1 MPARE
6 MLINYV
12 PGEESRI
19 AIVEDGKLE
28 EFYHER
34 AANVSHVN
42 NIYQGV
48 VTNVEPAI
56 QAAFVDFGLEQNGF
70 LHVTDVHPRYFPGND
85 DDQTEKIGSKTRRR
99 ERPPIE
105 KCFKRGSKVLVQVI
119 KEGVGTKGPTVTSYC
134 SIPGRFLVM
143 MPDMERH
150 GVSRKTEDEDA
161 RKEMRDILKTL
172 DPPDGFGFIVR
183 TAGLGQTKT
192 DLKRDLAY
200 LVRLWKDIDRKR
212 KGLKKKTGELY
223 TESDLV
229 IRTLRDVFT
238 PDIEKVIVDDPAAA
252 QRAHE
257 FLAVANPRT
266 KSKVVLYQD
275 PVPLFHRFGIEAQ
288 IETIGAREV
297 PLPSGGALVIDPT
310 EALVAIDVNS
320 GKSRKARD
328 AESNAYQTNQE
339 AVDEIARQ
347 LRLRD
352 LGGLVVLDLI
362 DMMQAKHRKSIENR
376 LKNLLKEDRARTRV
390 GHISQFGMLEMTR
403 QRMRPSLEKAVY
415 QPCGHCNGAGFVK
428 SAESVV
434 FQVMRGLALAMQ
446 REGSARIE
454 LTISPDVAFQ
464 ILNRKRAE
472 LVRLETL
479 HAKPVTVRVGGG
491 RLDYVQIA
499 AFNAANVELADLSD
513 PKQAIPK
520 PTETTFRE
528 MSRDDLVHYL
538 EELDAL
544 EAAEDPAEVA
554 EKLSSVS
561 ALHAEAGAPQAS
573 QEDDAEGGK
582 KRRRRRG
589 GRRRRKG
596 EPAETAEREEAADQ
610 AEPAGRAAEGKN
622 DDPEAPPATRDEA
635 GGPEDA
641 EGEDGTGK
649 KKRRRRRRRRGRSRG
664 EDENPAEAE
673 AQSDPDTEEAPASAA
688 ASPKEPGERPPGSP
702 PRTIEELRQM
712 KGKRD
717 SDAEAQPADQD
728 ETGEAAGKT
737 EAIESETAPDATPPA
752 DEEPAPAKT
761 AKKKRTRKKTTRK
774 KKAPAKTKTDADPP
788 PDAEGETGQAAA
800 TDDTEDTAEAPKKK
814 RRRRRKKSAAASD
827 NPESDAPAEPASEPS
842 AGYSNTVIEADA

>member
-1 MPARE
+1 

-70 LHVTDVHPRYFPGND
+70 LHVTDVHPKYFPGAD
-85 DDQTEKIGSKTRRR
+85 EDETEKIGSKTKRR

-105 KCFKRGSKVLVQVI
+105 RCFKRGSKVLVQVI

-150 GVSRKTEDEDA
+150 GVSRKTEDEDE
-161 RKEMRDILKTL
+161 RKEMRDILKAL
-172 DPPDGFGFIVR
+172 SPPDGFGFIVR

-200 LVRLWKDIDRKR
+200 LLRLWKEIDRKR
-212 KGLKKKTGELY
+212 KSLKTKTGELY
-223 TESDLV
+223 AESDLV

-238 PDIEKVIVDDPAAA
+238 PNIERVIVDNPDAA

-257 FLAVANPRT
+257 FLAVANPRSKT
-266 KSKVVLYQD
+266 KVILYQD
-275 PVPLFHRFGIEAQ
+275 PVPLYHRFDVERQ
-288 IETIGAREV
+288 IETIGSREV

-328 AESNAYQTNQE
+328 AETNAYQTNQE

-362 DMMQAKHRKSIENR
+362 DMMQAKHRKAIENR
-376 LKNLLKEDRARTRV
+376 LKNLLKDDRARTRV
-390 GHISQFGMLEMTR
+390 GGISQFGMLEMTR
-403 QRMRPSLEKAVY
+403 QRMRPSITKAVY
-415 QPCGHCNGAGFVK
+415 QECSVCAGQGYVK
-428 SAESVV
+428 SAESTVLS
-434 FQVMRGLALAMQ
+434 VMRGLALAMH
-446 REGSARIE
+446 RKDAARIE

-472 LVRLETL
+472 LVSLETR
-479 HAKPVTVRVGGG
+479 HGKPVTVRVGGG
-491 RLDYVQIA
+491 GRVDYLHIA
-499 AFNAANVELADLSD
+499 AFNASNVELVAPGDNG
-513 PKQAIPK
+513 KAIAP

-528 MSRDDLVHYL
+528 LSRADLADLLDEL
-538 EELDAL
+538 EAL
-544 EAAEDPAEVA
+544 EAEQDAETASQV
-554 EKLSSVS
+554 LSE
-561 ALHAEAGAPQAS
+561 AAAMHAEAAADIEANES
-573 QEDDAEGGK
+573 QPDGEGGKK

-589 GRRRRKG
+589 GRRRRTG
-596 EPAETAEREEAADQ
+596 DDDHEESDAAEAAAAPSVAD
-610 AEPAGRAAEGKN
+610 PAKEVRDE
-622 DDPEAPPATRDEA
+622 RDEA
-635 GGPEDA
+635 SEPDEPSEPPAKTPEASHPSD
-641 EGEDGTGK
+641 ESGEASGK
-649 KKRRRRRRRRGRSRG
+649 KKRRRRRRKRNGDPAEGAEGSERSERS
-664 EDENPAEAE
+664 ERSEADATSASSNEPLPRDEADAPDPESRKSPSKADATTEPDDHHEAE
-673 AQSDPDTEEAPASAA
+673 AAS
-688 ASPKEPGERPPGSP
+688 R
-702 PRTIEELRQM
+702 
-712 KGKRD
+712 
-717 SDAEAQPADQD
+717 
-728 ETGEAAGKT
+728 
-737 EAIESETAPDATPPA
+737 
-752 DEEPAPAKT
+752 
-761 AKKKRTRKKTTRK
+761 
-774 KKAPAKTKTDADPP
+774 
-788 PDAEGETGQAAA
+788 
-800 TDDTEDTAEAPKKK
+800 KKK
-814 RRRRRKKSAAASD
+814 RRRRRRGKSAEVSD
-827 NPESDAPAEPASEPS
+827 GPSPS
-842 AGYSNTVIEADA
+842 ADAAQAAPDDKPSRGYANTVIEERA

>member
-1 MPARE
+1 MPSRE

-34 AANVSHVN
+34 AANVSHVGG
-42 NIYQGV
+42 IYQGV

-85 DDQTEKIGSKTRRR
+85 DDSTEKIGSKTKRR

-161 RKEMRDILKTL
+161 RREMKDILKTL

-200 LVRLWKDIDRKR
+200 LLRLWKEIEKKR
-212 KGLKKKTGELY
+212 KGLKTKKGELY

-238 PDIEKVIVDDPAAA
+238 PDIEKVIVDDPDAA

-257 FLAVANPRT
+257 FLAVANPLSKT
-266 KSKVVLYQD
+266 KVVLYQD
-275 PVPLFHRFGIEAQ
+275 PVPLFHRFGIEHQ
-288 IETIGAREV
+288 IETIGSREV

-362 DMMQAKHRKSIENR
+362 DMMQAKHRKAIENR
-376 LKNLLKEDRARTRV
+376 LKTLLKDDRARTRV

-403 QRMRPSLEKAVY
+403 QRMRPSLEKAIY
-415 QPCGHCNGAGFVK
+415 TPCPHCNGTGFVK

-446 REGSARIE
+446 RKGSARIE

-472 LVRLETL
+472 LVRLETI
-479 HAKPVTVRVGGG
+479 HNKPVTVRVGGG
-491 RLDYVQIA
+491 RVDFVQIT
-499 AFNAANVELADLSD
+499 AFTENNVEMPDLTD
-513 PKQAIPK
+513 PKLAIPE
-520 PTETTFRE
+520 PTDTTFRE
-528 MSRDDLVHYL
+528 MSRDDLQHYID
-538 EELDAL
+538 ELDEL
-544 EAAEDPAEVA
+544 EAQEDAEEVA
-554 EKLSSVS
+554 EKLSNVS
-561 ALHAEAGAPQAS
+561 ALHAEAGATS
-573 QEDDAEGGK
+573 SDTKDDEAGSTSK

-596 EPAETAEREEAADQ
+596 DKTEEAEANGETPTDADKPKAEESAEASEESQ
-610 AEPAGRAAEGKN
+610 ADASTSNDESTGEENPEG
-622 DDPEAPPATRDEA
+622 
-635 GGPEDA
+635 
-641 EGEDGTGK
+641 GK
-649 KKRRRRRRRRGRSRG
+649 KKRRRRRRRRGRGKS
-664 EDENPAEAE
+664 EDGSQTGDAESNAPPLSDTPEPAEAQAAE
-673 AQSDPDTEEAPASAA
+673 ATSETQSAEASAEPDGA
-688 ASPKEPGERPPGSP
+688 AKAE
-702 PRTIEELRQM
+702 
-712 KGKRD
+712 
-717 SDAEAQPADQD
+717 DA
-728 ETGEAAGKT
+728 
-737 EAIESETAPDATPPA
+737 SEATP
-752 DEEPAPAKT
+752 
-761 AKKKRTRKKTTRK
+761 KKKTRTRKKSTRK
-774 KKAPAKTKTDADPP
+774 KKVVASEA
-788 PDAEGETGQAAA
+788 DAEGERAETNTASVDNQENNDA
-800 TDDTEDTAEAPKKK
+800 EDAEAPPKKK
-814 RRRRRKKSAAASD
+814 RRRRRSKKAPAA
-827 NPESDAPAEPASEPS
+827 ESDRANDAPSDTPPT
-842 AGYSNTVIEADA
+842 AGYSNTVLEAEA

>member
-1 MPARE
+1 MASRD

-19 AIVEDGKLE
+19 AIVEDGRLE

-34 AANVSHVN
+34 AGNISHVN

-56 QAAFVDFGLEQNGF
+56 QAAFVDFGLAQNGF
-70 LHVTDVHPRYFPGND
+70 LHVTDVHPKYFPGND
-85 DDQTEKIGSKTRRR
+85 NDETEKIGSKTKRR

-105 KCFKRGSKVLVQVI
+105 RCFKRGSKVTVQVI

-200 LVRLWKDIDRKR
+200 LLRLWKDIDRKR
-212 KGLKKKTGELY
+212 KNLKTRKGELY

-238 PDIEKVIVDDPAAA
+238 PDIEKVIVDEPAAA

-266 KSKVVLYQD
+266 KSKVVLYDD
-275 PVPLFHRFGIEAQ
+275 PVPLYHRFGIERQ
-288 IETIGAREV
+288 IETVGSREV

-310 EALVAIDVNS
+310 EALVAVDVNS

-362 DMMQAKHRKSIENR
+362 DMMQAKHRKSIEQR
-376 LKNLLKEDRARTRV
+376 LKNLLKDDRARTRV
-390 GHISQFGMLEMTR
+390 GNISQFGMLEMTR

-428 SAESVV
+428 SADSVV

-446 REGSARIE
+446 RKGATRIE

-464 ILNRKRAE
+464 ILNRKRTE

-479 HAKPVTVRVGGG
+479 YGKPVTVRVGGG
-491 RLDYVQIA
+491 RLDYVHIA
-499 AFNAANVELADLSD
+499 AFDEQHTELADPTND
-513 PKQAIPK
+513 KHAIPE

-528 MSRDDLVHYL
+528 MSRDDLANYV
-538 EELDAL
+538 DAL
-544 EAAEDPAEVA
+544 DEQEAAEDPEQVA
-554 EKLSSVS
+554 EQLASMSD
-561 ALHAEAGAPQAS
+561 LHVEAGAPQA
-573 QEDDAEGGK
+573 DDRGDDDENDGR

-589 GRRRRKG
+589 GRRRRQG
-596 EPAETAEREEAADQ
+596 EGADDDGRDGAAQKAMPDRDCKPAREETSAQSNAATADV
-610 AEPAGRAAEGKN
+610 
-622 DDPEAPPATRDEA
+622 PPADRDESEA
-635 GGPEDA
+635 SADG
-641 EGEDGTGK
+641 DGTGK
-649 KKRRRRRRRRGRSRG
+649 KKRRRRRRRRGRSREG
-664 EDENPAEAE
+664 EEAAANHIADAEPSPSVPKVDAKNKAAAEAE
-673 AQSDPDTEEAPASAA
+673 VASQGTEETVAAEVSATDVEATPTGSDASDTPKKKPRRKRSRKKTGTAADPIESEASAGM
-688 ASPKEPGERPPGSP
+688 S
-702 PRTIEELRQM
+702 
-712 KGKRD
+712 
-717 SDAEAQPADQD
+717 AQPAEPVTDTD
-728 ETGEAAGKT
+728 P
-737 EAIESETAPDATPPA
+737 SA
-752 DEEPAPAKT
+752 D
-761 AKKKRTRKKTTRK
+761 
-774 KKAPAKTKTDADPP
+774 
-788 PDAEGETGQAAA
+788 DAESGP
-800 TDDTEDTAEAPKKK
+800 PKKK
-814 RRRRRKKSAAASD
+814 RRRRRRKTTDPDVQDRDAQGA
-827 NPESDAPAEPASEPS
+827 NPTDPAPDS
-842 AGYSNTVIEADA
+842 AGYSNTVIGSDA

>member
-85 DDQTEKIGSKTRRR
+85 DDSTEKIGSKTKRRQ
-99 ERPPIE
+99 RPPIE

-150 GVSRKTEDEDA
+150 GVSRKTEDEEA

-200 LVRLWKDIDRKR
+200 LLRLWKDIDRKR
-212 KGLKKKTGELY
+212 KSLKTKKGELY

-238 PDIEKVIVDDPAAA
+238 PDIEKVIVDDPDAA

-257 FLAVANPRT
+257 FLAVANPRSKT
-266 KSKVVLYQD
+266 KVVLYQD
-275 PVPLFHRFGIEAQ
+275 PVPLFHRFGIERQ
-288 IETIGAREV
+288 IETIGSREV

-362 DMMQAKHRKSIENR
+362 DMMQAKHRKSIEQR
-376 LKNLLKEDRARTRV
+376 LKNLLKDDRSRTRV

-415 QPCGHCNGAGFVK
+415 TPCKSCNGAGFVK

-446 REGSARIE
+446 RKGSARIE

-479 HAKPVTVRVGGG
+479 YAKPVTVRVGGG
-491 RLDYVQIA
+491 RLDFVQIT
-499 AFNAANVELADLSD
+499 AFTEGNVELPDLTD
-513 PKQAIPK
+513 PKQAIPE

-528 MSRDDLVHYL
+528 MSRDDLAEYL
-538 EELDAL
+538 AEIDEL
-544 EAAEDPAEVA
+544 EAQEDPEEVA
-554 EKLSSVS
+554 EKLAGVS
-561 ALHAEAGAPQAS
+561 ALHAEANATQT
-573 QEDDAEGGK
+573 ETKDDEAGGGK

-589 GRRRRKG
+589 GRKRRKG
-596 EPAETAEREEAADQ
+596 DSAETSEDVEAKGDASADKQ
-610 AEPAGRAAEGKN
+610 APDTN
-622 DDPEAPPATRDEA
+622 TLSDDDATATADADTDSAIKDGEAPSDES
-635 GGPEDA
+635 PE
-641 EGEDGTGK
+641 GGK
-649 KKRRRRRRRRGRSRG
+649 KKRRRRRRRRGRGKTDESG
-664 EDENPAEAE
+664 EAG
-673 AQSDPDTEEAPASAA
+673 DTESQASDGSGPPESSAA
-688 ASPKEPGERPPGSP
+688 ETATDTESSEPKPSEPSSAEG
-702 PRTIEELRQM
+702 
-712 KGKRD
+712 RD
-717 SDAEAQPADQD
+717 EPADQ
-728 ETGEAAGKT
+728 
-737 EAIESETAPDATPPA
+737 P
-752 DEEPAPAKT
+752 
-761 AKKKRTRKKTTRK
+761 KKKRSRKKTTRK
-774 KKAPAKTKTDADPP
+774 KKAVASDPAAEPDQAPASADDAQASAD
-788 PDAEGETGQAAA
+788 DAEAS
-800 TDDTEDTAEAPKKK
+800 PKKK
-814 RRRRRKKSAAASD
+814 RRRRRSKKAST
-827 NPESDAPAEPASEPS
+827 EGEASREAPVEPKAEAP
-842 AGYSNTVIEADA
+842 AGYSNSVLEAEA